1 MLVQGLLLNRIGNN
15 PGFYLIIS
23 IVNPY
28 LFVSIWVSISITPQS
43 STSAV
48 SGKHL
53 IVSIAAE
60 GGVGE

>member
-1 MLVQGLLLNRIGNN
+1 MLVQGLLQNSIGNN
-15 PGFYLIIS
+15 PGFYIIITK

-28 LFVSIWVSISITPQS
+28 LFLSIWVSISITS
-43 STSAV
+43 STWAV

-53 IVSIAAE
+53 IVSTAAE